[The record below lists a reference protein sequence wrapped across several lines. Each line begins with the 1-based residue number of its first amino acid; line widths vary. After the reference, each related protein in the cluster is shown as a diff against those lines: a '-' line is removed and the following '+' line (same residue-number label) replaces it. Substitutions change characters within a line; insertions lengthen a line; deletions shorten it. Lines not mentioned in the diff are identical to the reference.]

1 MTMEHQTFEEFSI
14 SLVSNASMNIFPDN
28 TLACFV
34 NVFNEEIVLE
44 GDWRV
49 GLQEIIF
56 PAFIKN
62 VTDTSMYVFRKDDP
76 DIIPNEGNISK
87 GPWRKGN
94 LVSLVPGC
102 YTSTEDLLN
111 EIKSQAKID
120 INETTNSTTGILE
133 LSFHYDEGI

>member
-1 MTMEHQTFEEFSI
+1 
-14 SLVSNASMNIFPDN
+14 
-28 TLACFV
+28 
-34 NVFNEEIVLE
+34 
-44 GDWRV
+44 
-49 GLQEIIF
+49 
-56 PAFIKN
+56 
-62 VTDTSMYVFRKDDP
+62 MYVFRKDDP

-94 LVSLVPGC
+94 LVSLVPGI

>member
-1 MTMEHQTFEEFSI
+1 MTMEHKTFEEFSI

-28 TLACFV
+28 TLSRFV

-62 VTDTSMYVFRKDDP
+62 VTDTSMFVFRKDDS
-76 DIIPNEGNISK
+76 DIFQNDDVISK
-87 GPWRKGN
+87 N
-94 LVSLVPGC
+94 L
-102 YTSTEDLLN
+102 TRN
-111 EIKSQAKID
+111 
-120 INETTNSTTGILE
+120 
-133 LSFHYDEGI
+133 